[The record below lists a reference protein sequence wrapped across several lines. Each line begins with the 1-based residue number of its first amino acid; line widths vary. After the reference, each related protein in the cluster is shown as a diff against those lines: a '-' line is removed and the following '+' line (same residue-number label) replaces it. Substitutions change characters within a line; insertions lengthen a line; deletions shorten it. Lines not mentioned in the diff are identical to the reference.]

1 MKKIVVG
8 LIFSLFCGLNLFG
21 NDVDLGLEAYGKNDF
36 TKANELWE
44 KACNNGNTL
53 GCYMLGVIY
62 FDGKGIKQDYSKAK
76 DLFEKACT
84 GGVFQGCNN
93 LGTMYENANGVKQDY
108 NKAKVFYEKA
118 CNGGVV
124 DGCSNL
130 GVLYTYDN
138 VIKQDFL
145 KANELFKKA
154 CDGGYAQACFN
165 LGINYYKGKGINE
178 NLVKANE
185 LFSKACNLGLQE
197 GCEVNEKLNI
207 NKLSNYIFEDLNFKV
222 ESIKGDTKNLTLS
235 FEIRNTNENIYKII
249 DKNKTQVINSI
260 TSKLEEKSIEELST
274 ISGKNLLKSDILEI
288 IQNLVKDETNLEI
301 FFTKFII
308 K

>member
-8 LIFSLFCGLNLFG
+8 LIFSFFYGLNLFG
-21 NDVDLGLEAYGKNDF
+21 GDYELGVDAFSKKDF
-36 TKANELWE
+36 LKANEIFTKL
-44 KACNNGNTL
+44 CNKDDMR
-53 GCYMLGVIY
+53 GCYVLGVAY
-62 FDGKGIKQDYSKAK
+62 LDADGVKQDYSKAK
-76 DLFEKACT
+76 DLFEKACNS
-84 GGVFQGCNN
+84 GVFQGCNN

-118 CNGGVV
+118 CNGGFV

-165 LGINYYKGKGINE
+165 LGISYYKGKGINE

-207 NKLSNYIFEDLNFKV
+207 NKLSNYIFGDLNFKV

-260 TSKLEEKSIEELST
+260 TSKLEEKSIDELST
-274 ISGKNLLKSDILEI
+274 IGGKNLLKSDILEI
-288 IQNLVKDETNLEI
+288 IQNLLKDETNLEI